1 MIKLNDLAIGYNGEA
16 ILEHI
21 DQEFDDGLIYGI
33 LAKSG
38 AGKTTLLKTI
48 SGLLH
53 PVHGEVVIDGTAYR
67 NADKNPVYMMH
78 QRYSNFGWLSC
89 TENVLIA
96 QRDKKLRSRDDAIKV
111 LAAVGL
117 EQYADKWPSQL
128 SGGMQ
133 QRLALARTLYVK
145 PKYLLMD
152 EPLSALDDK
161 TRSKMQRLILDVHA
175 ETGNTIIMVTHSQD
189 EAFKQEI
196 VNVADTAQFKNP
208 EEAYAIMDEF
218 VSIANTL
225 DGAIIQVEGNINAR
239 NYSDSGQALSAERA
253 KAVAKYF
260 IACGID
266 PNRLITVGNGNTKMV
281 ADPGSADAYLN
292 RRTDVFF
299 KIIEE

>member
-48 SGLLH
+48 AGLLR
-53 PVHGEVVIDGTAYR
+53 PVHGKVIIDGTTYR

-96 QRDKKLRSRDDAIKV
+96 QRDKKLRNRNDAIKV

-145 PKYLLMD
+145 PRYLLMD

-161 TRSKMQRLILDVHA
+161 TRSKIRR
-175 ETGNTIIMVTHSQD
+175 
-189 EAFKQEI
+189 
-196 VNVADTAQFKNP
+196 
-208 EEAYAIMDEF
+208 YA
-218 VSIANTL
+218 
-225 DGAIIQVEGNINAR
+225 
-239 NYSDSGQALSAERA
+239 
-253 KAVAKYF
+253 
-260 IACGID
+260 
-266 PNRLITVGNGNTKMV
+266 
-281 ADPGSADAYLN
+281 
-292 RRTDVFF
+292 
-299 KIIEE
+299 

>member
-53 PVHGEVVIDGTAYR
+53 PVHGEVVIDGTTYR

-111 LAAVGL
+111 LAK
-117 EQYADKWPSQL
+117 EW
-128 SGGMQ
+128 
-133 QRLALARTLYVK
+133 
-145 PKYLLMD
+145 
-152 EPLSALDDK
+152 
-161 TRSKMQRLILDVHA
+161 
-175 ETGNTIIMVTHSQD
+175 
-189 EAFKQEI
+189 
-196 VNVADTAQFKNP
+196 
-208 EEAYAIMDEF
+208 
-218 VSIANTL
+218 SIW
-225 DGAIIQVEGNINAR
+225 
-239 NYSDSGQALSAERA
+239 
-253 KAVAKYF
+253 
-260 IACGID
+260 
-266 PNRLITVGNGNTKMV
+266 M
-281 ADPGSADAYLN
+281 
-292 RRTDVFF
+292 
-299 KIIEE
+299 

>member
-53 PVHGEVVIDGTAYR
+53 PVHGEVVIDGTTYR

-175 ETGNTIIMVTHSQD
+175 ETGNTIIMVTHSQG
-189 EAFKQEI
+189 EAFKMC
-196 VNVADTAQFKNP
+196 D
-208 EEAYAIMDEF
+208 
-218 VSIANTL
+218 
-225 DGAIIQVEGNINAR
+225 
-239 NYSDSGQALSAERA
+239 
-253 KAVAKYF
+253 
-260 IACGID
+260 
-266 PNRLITVGNGNTKMV
+266 
-281 ADPGSADAYLN
+281 
-292 RRTDVFF
+292 
-299 KIIEE
+299 KIIKFETRGAVTNHGRFI

>member
-53 PVHGEVVIDGTAYR
+53 PVHGEVVIDGTTYR

-145 PKYLLMD
+145 PKYL
-152 EPLSALDDK
+152 
-161 TRSKMQRLILDVHA
+161 
-175 ETGNTIIMVTHSQD
+175 
-189 EAFKQEI
+189 
-196 VNVADTAQFKNP
+196 
-208 EEAYAIMDEF
+208 
-218 VSIANTL
+218 
-225 DGAIIQVEGNINAR
+225 AR

>member
-53 PVHGEVVIDGTAYR
+53 PVHGEVVIDGTTYR

-133 QRLALARTLYVK
+133 
-145 PKYLLMD
+145 
-152 EPLSALDDK
+152 
-161 TRSKMQRLILDVHA
+161 H
-175 ETGNTIIMVTHSQD
+175 
-189 EAFKQEI
+189 
-196 VNVADTAQFKNP
+196 
-208 EEAYAIMDEF
+208 
-218 VSIANTL
+218 
-225 DGAIIQVEGNINAR
+225 
-239 NYSDSGQALSAERA
+239 
-253 KAVAKYF
+253 F